1 MSNRIDKKELV
12 SATLVQRH
20 LVIPSSLPRTELRGN
35 GAACPERSRR
45 EAEWSRGISSP
56 RKREIPRLVRLGGA
70 LARNDE

>member
-35 GAACPERSRR
+35 GAKRSGVEESRPLESERFLDSRAWGAR
-45 EAEWSRGISSP
+45 S
-56 RKREIPRLVRLGGA
+56 LGMTKKGGEKTA
-70 LARNDE
+70 